1 MDKIMNAADMRRFL
15 AEEIRVV
22 HNIKSPRVID
32 AIATVPREQFLPPG
46 PWQIRGG
53 ELLASFFSGS
63 PAPLR
68 HTDDADPRHVYHDLS
83 IAIDPSRDLYNG
95 QPSFIA
101 TWLDLLRINEGD
113 RVLHIGTGMGYYTAL
128 IAHIVGPSGMV
139 HGIEIDPALARTARN
154 NLDPWPWASVH
165 EGNGSSELP
174 SNVDV
179 VVVHAGSSHILDV
192 WLDVLANDGRLLVPL
207 TVAMPDISNTGSKGM
222 VLVITRDGDNWRA
235 RFTSSVVIY
244 SLQGI
249 RDETAGQT
257 LAKAMMSGSY
267 MKVRRLRRDKHEPS
281 ATCWLHS
288 STVCLGE

>member
-1 MDKIMNAADMRRFL
+1 MAEPMSSADARRFL

-22 HNIKSPRVID
+22 HNIKSQRVID

-53 ELLASFFSGS
+53 ELFASLFSGS

-68 HTDDADPRHVYHDLS
+68 HTDNADPRHVYHDLA

-101 TWLDLLRINEGD
+101 TWLDLLKIDEGD
-113 RVLHIGTGMGYYTAL
+113 RVVHIGTGTGYYTAL

-139 HGIEIDPALARTARN
+139 HGIEIDPALACAARN
-154 NLDPWPWASVH
+154 NLVPWPWASVH
-165 EGNGSSELP
+165 EGNGSSALP

-179 VVVHAGSSHILDV
+179 VVVHAGSSHILDT
-192 WLDVLANDGRLLVPL
+192 WLDVLADDGRLLVPL
-207 TVAMPDISNTGSKGM
+207 TVAMPDISNAASKGM
-222 VLVITRDGDNWRA
+222 VLVITRDKDNWGA
-235 RFTSSVVIY
+235 RFTSPVVIY

-249 RDETAGQT
+249 RDETHAQA
-257 LAKAMMSGSY
+257 LAKAMMSAAF
-267 MKVRRLRRDKHEPS
+267 MKVRRIRRETHEQSP
-281 ATCWLHS
+281 TCWLHGA
-288 STVCLGE
+288 TVCISE